1 MLAKKERPVRAA
13 LCHADSRPPG
23 ISAKADDPSCLFL
36 YCPYCPSSAAAAV
49 PLAVVWQPLLA
60 AAVVLLVVVSQPLFV
75 AAVVVAAEHLGVF
88 ERRLSVVPVFA
99 AVGRVA
105 VQHSGALAVVA
116 VDATGLPAVVAFVA
130 FAARCSAA
138 RQAGDQWRPGDY
150 PLDDWHSDCSHSDY
164 LASRSADDLGSADS
178 DSPHLARSDWRSADC
193 RLVHSDSHSAD
204 LGSAGSDS
212 PHSACSD
219 WRSADWHLADSQPAD
234 LHQVDLD
241 SLRSA
246 DCRLAHSDSHSAD
259 LEQAGSDSPHSA
271 CSDWHWADWHLVDS
285 QPAG

>member
-178 DSPHLARSDWRSADC
+178 DSPHLA
-193 RLVHSDSHSAD
+193 
-204 LGSAGSDS
+204 
-212 PHSACSD
+212 CSD
-219 WRSADWHLADSQPAD
+219 WHWADWHLVDSQPAD

-246 DCRLAHSDSHSAD
+246 DCRLVHSDSHSAD

-285 QPAG
+285 QPADLH